1 MSDSRTLSPGT
12 TPLEVPSLCMEG
24 DQRQRIQAHPN
35 ERFFYST
42 YGFTLVSHIPLP
54 ELVAI
59 SPCDS
64 PDIEIVIGNVDVTLQ
79 EADPVNDWLQIGKHH
94 CQVWVEGIARYRIE
108 EGRRVI
114 VDRRVSKAKNNGAD
128 PNDIR
133 VYLLGTVFGVL
144 AHQRGWLPLHVSAI
158 NAPNGVWAF
167 TGQSG
172 AGKSTLSAWL
182 HYHHGCDL
190 LTDDV
195 AVVKPEEPLPLLH
208 PGPRKI
214 KLWKQTLAALD
225 LDAKG
230 AQRDLMRLD
239 KYHLSLEGEKA
250 HQAEPLKALVVLERG
265 HAEEPAS
272 LAEVTG
278 PEAVYLLLEA
288 LYRSEIGRSY
298 NPPESIIRHCE
309 VLAEQISVYRYR
321 RPWDLHQVSHALEP
335 LLEQMGFDCCS

>member
-1 MSDSRTLSPGT
+1 MSDIRTLSPGA
-12 TPLEVPSLCMEG
+12 TPPEAIPLSVEE
-24 DQRQRIQAHPN
+24 DQRQRIQTAHPR
-35 ERFFYST
+35 ERFFYT
-42 YGFTLVSHIPLP
+42 AYGFTLISHISLP
-54 ELVAI
+54 ELVTIA
-59 SPCDS
+59 PCDS
-64 PDIEIVIGNVDVTLQ
+64 ADLEIVIGNVDVTLQ
-79 EADPVNDWLQIGKHH
+79 EGEPVNKWLQIGKHH

-108 EGRRVI
+108 DGRRVI
-114 VDRRVSKAKNNGAD
+114 VDRRVSSSENNAAD

-167 TGQSG
+167 TGNSG

-182 HYHHGCDL
+182 HYHYGCDL

-195 AVVKPEEPLPLLH
+195 AVVKPEELLPLLH

-214 KLWKQTLAALD
+214 KLWKQTLAVLD
-225 LDAKG
+225 LDIEG

-250 HQAEPLKALVVLERG
+250 RQSEPLKALVVLERG
-265 HAEEPAS
+265 HAGEPAS
-272 LAEVTG
+272 LDEIKG

-298 NPPESIIRHCE
+298 NPPETIIRNCMA
-309 VLAEQISVYRYR
+309 LAEQIRIYRYR
-321 RPWDLHQVSHALEP
+321 RPWALQQVSHSLEP
-335 LLEQMGFDCCS
+335 LLERMGL